1 MIEVAYTNI
10 HSKTKIKMVSYLI
23 LLPLY
28 DEFAWGV
35 LILLYITVTEVHAS
49 SIDADTRYFGNFVL
63 DNLNWDKISHSLTK
77 KSQYLEQSAT
87 LFEMKKKIKNC
98 EPNSLIQSLVSRLNI
113 SYSEIYQKGNWK
125 KAQLSI
131 CKCGLGILEI
141 DTQLSSL
148 GLKLIKTNL

>member
-10 HSKTKIKMVSYLI
+10 HSETKIKMVSYLI

-28 DEFAWGV
+28 EEFAWGV
-35 LILLYITVTEVHAS
+35 LILLYITVTEVHAN

-113 SYSEIYQKGNWK
+113 SYSEIYQKGN
-125 KAQLSI
+125 
-131 CKCGLGILEI
+131 
-141 DTQLSSL
+141 
-148 GLKLIKTNL
+148 